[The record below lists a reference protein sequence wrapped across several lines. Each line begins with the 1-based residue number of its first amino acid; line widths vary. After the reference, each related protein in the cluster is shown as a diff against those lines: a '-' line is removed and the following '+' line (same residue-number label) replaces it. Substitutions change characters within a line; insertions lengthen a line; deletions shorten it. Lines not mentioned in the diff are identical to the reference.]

1 MQSHNPQESLCQN
14 PAFSPAFREKTTYSD
29 SSGAIFSMYI
39 TRAQKFD
46 EENAENWKGGAE
58 GILVFT
64 GLFASTV
71 AQFISSS
78 FQSLQQDPNAITQ
91 SLLSQISQQ
100 LPGSPNSTSTTES
113 PSVNAGSFKP
123 PASAV
128 FVNAVWIVSLV
139 LSLTCALMATLLQQ
153 WARRYLQ
160 LTQRSHPPHV
170 RAHIREYFALGAV
183 KFRVST
189 FVEALPALL
198 LISVLLFFS
207 GLVVYAFRANNIVAF
222 ITLAIVG
229 FCSVCYL
236 ALSLAPLICHD
247 CPYQTPLS
255 TLFWFF
261 AQVIP
266 FSVFSIA
273 HYGAKFFCH
282 TLGVGNTDIVER
294 FRSRRINKKETFSR
308 GMLSMLEDSAKRFS
322 LDICRSALRRTL
334 NLLDEDHEL
343 EDFVAG
349 IPGLSE
355 SEALRTFDELSPNDG
370 GRVVLA
376 ALPGP
381 TSFNEQLPW
390 SIVMLSHRAITS
402 GLSELVRKRR
412 TQACLKALYH
422 IPGAIRDI
430 LAPYAAG
437 THYCLRILPLLNSSE
452 SLDLIKELWDTTNDD
467 IALSVRC
474 VAAAISAFI
483 ITPPE
488 GVLDKFLPPG
498 VQFIGGEKEPGSNLL
513 SKRLHMDKNREH
525 DDNAHHDAH
534 HDDSAHDDS
543 ALHDDSAR
551 LQNIVLFLKDIR
563 GAVESMDKDLWMRL
577 DPGGSLL
584 ADVRAERTT
593 LRVARHGAEYRSG
606 IFKPHGKRTSL
617 AFVLAVQHDLLALT
631 LEILTRESVTGA
643 AQVQRDAFQE
653 TFSELDRFME
663 TERRKGHIIEIA
675 EMVVEALRPVAQQ
688 LGLLASTPE
697 PEPEPPNQLPM
708 ASSGAVSSSTA
719 QGAGV
724 DPEQELRA
732 GDNGVTPDQL
742 PLTSSGSAS
751 SLAMEGV
758 TMAADAE
765 ILFHYPS

>member
-1 MQSHNPQESLCQN
+1 
-14 PAFSPAFREKTTYSD
+14 FREKTTYSD

-39 TRAQKFD
+39 TRAEKFD
-46 EENAENWKGGAE
+46 EENAENWKGGAD
-58 GILVFT
+58 GILVFA

-78 FQSLQQDPNAITQ
+78 FQSLQQDPNSITQ
-91 SLLSQISQQ
+91 SLLSQISKQ
-100 LPGSPNSTSTTES
+100 LPGSLNSTTTAAS
-113 PSVNAGSFKP
+113 PPVNADSFKP

-128 FVNAVWIVSLV
+128 LV
-139 LSLTCALMATLLQQ
+139 LSMTYALLATLIQQ

-160 LTQRSHPPHV
+160 LTRRNYPPHI
-170 RAHIREYFALGAV
+170 RAHIREYFALGADR
-183 KFRVST
+183 FRVST
-189 FVEALPALL
+189 LVEALPALL
-198 LISVLLFFS
+198 IISVLLFFS
-207 GLVVYAFRANNIVAF
+207 GLVVFTFRANNIVAF
-222 ITLAIVG
+222 ITLAIVAS
-229 FCSVCYL
+229 CSLWYL
-236 ALSLAPLICHD
+236 ALSLAPLLFHD
-247 CPYQTPLS
+247 SPYQTSLS
-255 TLFWFF
+255 ILFWFC
-261 AQVIP
+261 ARMILL
-266 FSVFSIA
+266 SVNWVT
-273 HYGAKFFCH
+273 HHGAKFCH
-282 TLGVGNTDIVER
+282 KLGVGNTDVVER
-294 FRSRRINKKETFSR
+294 FRNRRVNKKETFSR
-308 GMLSMLEDSAKRFS
+308 GMLTMLEGSAKRFS
-322 LDICRSALRRTL
+322 LDICRSALCRTL
-334 NLLDEDHEL
+334 NLLDEEHEL

-355 SEALRTFDELSPNDG
+355 SEALRTFHELSPNDG

-452 SLDLIKELWDTTNDD
+452 SLDLIKELWGTTNDD

-498 VQFIGGEKEPGSNLL
+498 VQFIGGEKEPGSNF
-513 SKRLHMDKNREH
+513 NREH

-643 AQVQRDAFQE
+643 AQLQRDAFRKR
-653 TFSELDRFME
+653 FSELDRFME

-675 EMVVEALRPVAQQ
+675 EMVVKALRPVAQK
-688 LGLLASTPE
+688 LGLLTSTPQPE
-697 PEPEPPNQLPM
+697 PEPEPPNQLPL
-708 ASSGAVSSSTA
+708 ASSGAACSSTA
-719 QGAGV
+719 QGVGV
-724 DPEQELRA
+724 DPEQEQEPRA
-732 GDNGVTPDQL
+732 GDDEVTPDQL
-742 PLTSSGSAS
+742 PLTSSGAVL
-751 SLAMEGV
+751 SLVMEAV
-758 TMAADAE
+758 TMAANSTSALPTGTAISASPTSPNE
-765 ILFHYPS
+765 SSYPSHSTSSSERAGRDPATLV